1 MPTEKNL
8 TKLIPRIYKWNTE
21 NLMLF
26 TFIKAQQQIF
36 PAMTIDQ
43 AISNF
48 LRFTKITYD
57 EWDLDS
63 IKSTYTRL
71 QNEYYGKNG
80 ETSQKD
86 KCDN

>member
-71 QNEYYGKNG
+71 QNEFYGKNG